1 MHDSLFREMLTYMM
15 EDPRNITPCTHL
27 LFAARNIERMGD
39 LATNIAEVIH
49 FQVTGDTLGG
59 DRPKVDDASV
69 TIVETR

>member
-39 LATNIAEVIH
+39 LTTNVAEVIH
-49 FQVTGDTLGG
+49 FQVTGTPLAGE
-59 DRPKVDDASV
+59 RPKVDDASV
-69 TIVETR
+69 TIIDTK